1 MSVIAFSIIMWI
13 VGLSFIGLGVG
24 LAVKCI
30 NSLFSDWPNGL
41 SIFIIA
47 VGVIIITLYFV
58 AVVLTPCDKVKIGR
72 KIPIAVD
79 SIDAYNLNDKQQYK
93 ITIDDGTVYDTAS
106 SIWDENDD
114 FVFVE
119 ESDDNEFHLY
129 NVTYQKQ
136 RKIIF
141 LVLTDG
147 ESTALVLEVP
157 HEYYVLHKGEQDNNM
172 TRVYTSNE

>member
-13 VGLSFIGLGVG
+13 VGLLFIGLGIG

-30 NSLFSDWPNGL
+30 NSLTSDWPNGL
-41 SIFIIA
+41 SIFCIS
-47 VGVIIITLYFV
+47 VGVIIITFYFV
-58 AVVLTPCDKVKIGR
+58 AVFLTPCDKVKTDR
-72 KIPIAVD
+72 KIAVD

-106 SIWDENDD
+106 STWDENDD
-114 FVFVE
+114 FVLVE

-147 ESTALVLEVP
+147 ESTDLVLEVP
-157 HEYYVLHKGEQDNNM
+157 REYYALHMGEQYDNM
-172 TRVYTSNE
+172 TRVYSNNK